1 MKHVVRFA
9 MFLTLGLFALAC
21 GDQNKNAETKDEH
34 AAHDSTAKDQTVTSN
49 GTSSTASLK
58 DEELNAVYQHYIHLT
73 TALTNTDAAE
83 AKIAALAI
91 EAGAKD
97 MQAGSAI
104 AAQASKIINANDIE
118 VQRTAYYD
126 MSNSMIGLV
135 KKSGLKGGELY
146 VDYCPMAFDDKGA
159 SWLSNNKEIRNPYFG
174 DKMMKCGEIKETI
187 K

>member
-1 MKHVVRFA
+1 MKHVIRVS
-9 MFLTLGLFALAC
+9 MFLTVGLFALAC
-21 GDQNKNAETKDEH
+21 GDQNKASETKEEH
-34 AAHDSTAKDQTVTSN
+34 AAHDSTATDQTVAAN
-49 GTSSTASLK
+49 GNSSTASLK
-58 DEELNAVYQHYIHLT
+58 DQELNAVYQHYIHLT

-97 MQAGSAI
+97 MQGGSTI
-104 AAQASKIINANDIE
+104 AAQASRITNANDIE
-118 VQRTAYYD
+118 VQRTAYYE
-126 MSNSMIGLV
+126 MSKSMIDLV

-146 VDYCPMAFDDKGA
+146 VDYCPMAFNDKGA

-174 DKMMKCGEIKETI
+174 NKMMKCGEIKETI